1 MTTAAA
7 ERLRA
12 FNRFYT
18 GTIGALEQGYLRS
31 PFTLTEARVL
41 FELGRGGELEVVD
54 LRRRT
59 GLDAGYLSRILASF
73 ADQGLVDR
81 RRSETDARRQLVV
94 LTGAGRAAYG
104 RLDRASAGEA
114 TALLDR
120 LGQGEADE
128 LLASLDSVERLLGE
142 DPVPE
147 VRLRDLE
154 PGDLGWAI
162 GANGRVYAAE
172 HGWDA
177 TFEGLVAE
185 ILGEFARE
193 HDPACERG
201 WIAEAGGRRAGCIF
215 CVRADGETAKLR
227 VLLVEPWA
235 RGHGVGR
242 ALVDACLA
250 FARDAGYRRIVLWT
264 NDVLADARRLYERAG
279 FELVEEGPHR
289 AFGRDLVEQTWSRE
303 LSQSP
308 TEQSARRPRT
318 TPCAH

>member
-1 MTTAAA
+1 MTQSKMSTASV

-18 GTIGALEQGYLRS
+18 GTIGVLDQGYLHS

-41 FELGRGGELEVVD
+41 FELGRGGELEVVE

-73 ADQGLVDR
+73 ADQGLVGR
-81 RRSETDARRQLVV
+81 RRSQADARRQLVV
-94 LTGAGRAAYG
+94 LSAAGRAAYG

-114 TALLDR
+114 EALLAR
-120 LGQGEADE
+120 LGQGEVDE
-128 LLASLDSVERLLGE
+128 LLGAFAAVERLLGGE
-142 DPVPE
+142 GDAE
-147 VRLRDLE
+147 VWLRDLG

-162 GANGRVYAAE
+162 GANGRVYADE

-185 ILGEFARE
+185 ILGAFARE
-193 HDPACERG
+193 HDPARERG
-201 WIAEAGGRRAGCIF
+201 WIAEVGGRRAGCIF
-215 CVRADGETAKLR
+215 CVRGDDDETAKLR

-235 RGHGVGR
+235 RGHGVGGD
-242 ALVDACLA
+242 LVAACLA
-250 FARDAGYRRIVLWT
+250 FARGAGYRRVVLWT

-279 FELVEEGPHR
+279 FELVESAPHHS
-289 AFGRDLVEQTWSRE
+289 FGHDLVEQTW
-303 LSQSP
+303 
-308 TEQSARRPRT
+308 AR
-318 TPCAH
+318 AL